1 MSIDSTRTTD
11 RKVDVLLRKE
21 VTALIH
27 HIELNKDGWW
37 DKAVQRLVLAT
48 IWLDSEPLNS
58 DQITTSLESSF
69 RLKLG
74 SLKLG
79 DVLTKLEQQN
89 SLVKLPGDLYRI
101 PDAKRTE
108 FEQEVQASEQ
118 AEARAKGY
126 FARLV
131 AEQKLALDPAA
142 TWATFSHKFL
152 APLIKEV
159 GANAY
164 RLVTG
169 QGTLEGKE
177 LVDTFLKGFPQEQR
191 QQLGEVAQKFLN
203 PKVEDARAYISRLL
217 HAQLCVEASGLP
229 ADIISK
235 IKDTSGKPIRFRIFV
250 DTNFLFSLMDLHENP
265 SNETASELQELIQH
279 LKSNLKIDLY
289 ITPKTI
295 DEARGAIQ
303 AARNQL
309 YGIPTSNNFTTVAL
323 HSGLSGMSQKYL
335 MERRRNGRF
344 LTSTEWFQPYLDNFA
359 AIAKDKGIEI
369 FNESQDG
376 YSARQDV
383 IDDILQVQDYEKSL
397 PEQRRKSYE
406 RIAHDI
412 VLWHY
417 VCDKRPAYVE
427 SPIDARD
434 WILTVDYRFI
444 GFDQHKLRQANLRI
458 PICLHPTSLIQLLQ
472 FWVPRT
478 KEFEEAMLGSLRL
491 PFLFQEFD
499 AAAERT
505 TLKILRGL
513 GRFEGN
519 SEISEATIS
528 NVIMNDGLRAR
539 LSAAESDDAE
549 TTLIRDA
556 LLEESNERLEA
567 ERQRAQ
573 ELESAIQ
580 NKVASLSELDREKKA
595 KDEEIEKL
603 RSQMESAGRQ
613 SAKQNALIAEL
624 KAKDESRDAMQ
635 KYLVMLIG
643 VIVLSGLIGWA
654 CSALLPQVKRI
665 VGQISS
671 ISIFAVLS
679 FVVGHLTLEM
689 WFRNSAVMNGI
700 WPFVQV
706 KRFRGWLWS
715 FVVLSFLAGIIG
727 NLVAN
732 NIQNKIDKNR
742 IEHSG
747 VSE

>member
-1 MSIDSTRTTD
+1 MSTDSTQTTN
-11 RKVDVLLRKE
+11 RNAEALLPKE
-21 VTALIH
+21 VSALIH

-37 DKAVQRLVLAT
+37 DKAVQRLVLAA
-48 IWLDSEPLNS
+48 IWLESKPQSCE
-58 DQITTSLESSF
+58 QIAANLESLC
-69 RLKLG
+69 RLKL
-74 SLKLG
+74 SVFKLG
-79 DVLTKLEQQN
+79 DVLRNLERQN
-89 SLVKLPGDLYRI
+89 SVVKLPGELYRI

-108 FEQEVQASEQ
+108 FEQEFQASER
-118 AEARAKGY
+118 AETRAKEY

-131 AEQKLALDPAA
+131 TAQKLTLDPAA
-142 TWATFSHKFL
+142 AWATFCDNFL
-152 APLIKEV
+152 APLINEV

-169 QGTLEGKE
+169 QSTLEGKE
-177 LVDTFLKGFPQEQR
+177 LVDTFLNGFPKEQR
-191 QQLGEVAQKFLN
+191 QHLGEVAQKFLN

-229 ADIISK
+229 ADVIGK

-265 SNETASELQELIQH
+265 SNDTANELQELIQH
-279 LKSNLKIDLY
+279 LKSNLRIDLY

-309 YGIPTSNNFTTVAL
+309 YGIPTSDNFTTAAL

-344 LTSTEWFQPYLDNFA
+344 LTPAEWFQPYFDNFV

-376 YSARQDV
+376 YFVRQDV
-383 IDDILQVQDYEKSL
+383 IDDILQVQEYEKGM

-406 RIAHDI
+406 RIAHDM
-412 VLWHY
+412 VLWHF

-434 WILTVDYRFI
+434 WILTVDFRFI
-444 GFDQHKLRQANLRI
+444 GFDQHKLRQANRRI
-458 PICLHPTSLIQLLQ
+458 PICLHPTTLIQLLQ

-499 AAAERT
+499 AEAERT

-519 SEISEATIS
+519 SEMSEATIS

-539 LSAAESDDAE
+539 LAAAETDDTE
-549 TTLIRDA
+549 TMLIRDA
-556 LLEESNERLEA
+556 LLEESNKRLEA
-567 ERQRAQ
+567 EKQRAH
-573 ELESAIQ
+573 ELESTIV
-580 NKVASLSELDREKKA
+580 NKEASLSELDRDKKA
-595 KDEEIEKL
+595 RDEEIERL

-613 SAKQNALIAEL
+613 TAEQNALIAEL
-624 KAKDESRDAMQ
+624 TAKQESRDAIQ
-635 KYLVMLIG
+635 KYFAILMVVLI
-643 VIVLSGLIGWA
+643 LSGLIGWV
-654 CSALLPQVKRI
+654 CSAVLPHVTRI
-665 VGQISS
+665 VSRVFS

-679 FVVGHLTLEM
+679 FVACHLTLETYY
-689 WFRNSAVMNGI
+689 RNSPVMNGI

-706 KRFRGWLWS
+706 KRFRSWLWS

-732 NIQNKIDKNR
+732 NIQTNIDTEKQ
-742 IEHSG
+742 EQSKE
-747 VSE
+747 SD